1 MEYNRSYSADVPLY
15 TLNPIFQLVSVL
27 LIVSLCAN
35 NKSRTVSIGRIMLY
49 MWGLGSKR
57 NLDKLIQLKKNKNIG
72 DIPMA
77 TDECIINV
85 VRQCVKDG
93 LLDVKKD
100 GGTALY
106 DLTVSGRSLLYKL
119 RQTDL
124 YKDIED
130 GLKSVGILPETY
142 VKQLEINWYA
152 EV

>member
-1 MEYNRSYSADVPLY
+1 MENNRSYSADVPLY

-27 LIVSLCAN
+27 LIVGLCAN
-35 NKSRTVSIGRIMLY
+35 NKSKTVSIGRIMLY

-57 NLDKLIQLKKNKNIG
+57 NLDKLKKKKKNKNIG

-77 TDECIINV
+77 TDDCIINV
-85 VRQCVKDG
+85 VRQCVNDG
-93 LLDVKKD
+93 LLDVKKE
-100 GGTALY
+100 GNTALY
-106 DLTVSGRSLLYKL
+106 DLTIFGRSLLYKL

-124 YKDIED
+124 YKDIEE
-130 GLKSVGILPETY
+130 GLKSVGVLPETY